1 MKKLLFLLIALA
13 PLNII
18 YAQRDTIFLNSG
30 KYYICTIID
39 ADAQNVQYATSM
51 SAAKVQRIERN
62 EKKGNSLPDMMY
74 LTNGG
79 KIQCKVQSDKNNTI
93 RYAKNIS
100 SKMVA
105 SLHLHN
111 GKVVKPQNY
120 KSKSPQKEVVQ
131 ESEPDEEVLSVFA
144 DDEDYTEYDIL
155 NMENGTRRVG
165 NVVAMTQSILKFMDV
180 ESDGR
185 VQIIPLIEI
194 ESINYA
200 NGQVAIFEDVPSDP
214 LDNLDPAK
222 QKKN

>member
-1 MKKLLFLLIALA
+1 MKKLLFIILTLA

-18 YAQRDTIFLNSG
+18 CAQRDTIFLNSG
-30 KYYICTIID
+30 KYYICTIVD
-39 ADAQNVQYATSM
+39 ANADYVQYSTSTA
-51 SAAKVQRIERN
+51 AAKVDRIARN
-62 EKKGNSLPDMMY
+62 EKKGNALPDVMY

-79 KIQCKVQSDKNNTI
+79 KIQCKIQAEQNNTI

-105 SLHLHN
+105 SLHLHS

-120 KSKSPQKEVVQ
+120 NSKNPQPETV
-131 ESEPDEEVLSVFA
+131 ENTTEPEDEVLSVFA

-165 NVVAMTQSILKFMDV
+165 NVVAMTQSVLKFMDV

-185 VQIIPLIEI
+185 VQTIPLIEI

-200 NGQVAIFEDVPSDP
+200 NGQVAIFEDMPSDP
-214 LDNLDPAK
+214 LDRLDP
-222 QKKN
+222 KNKH